1 MKDTFLLDILK
12 TLIGTLAGALVA
24 ILTMWLRERAEQRR
38 GINEWFENTFL
49 FQAIEPLLHK
59 ARGVVTSI
67 NLGIEEM
74 PEVFDDNTRSQI
86 QRINQLLRDDKFG
99 NLWAMASYHS
109 KRKEEV
115 EIARMLFNGLSVAL
129 RDLQDA
135 ALQSTITNRRK
146 IFTLADTPR
155 YKKVLEG
162 LVKGEIID
170 IIANKS

>member
-99 NLWAMASYHS
+99 NLWAM
-109 KRKEEV
+109 
-115 EIARMLFNGLSVAL
+115 
-129 RDLQDA
+129 
-135 ALQSTITNRRK
+135 
-146 IFTLADTPR
+146 
-155 YKKVLEG
+155 
-162 LVKGEIID
+162 
-170 IIANKS
+170 